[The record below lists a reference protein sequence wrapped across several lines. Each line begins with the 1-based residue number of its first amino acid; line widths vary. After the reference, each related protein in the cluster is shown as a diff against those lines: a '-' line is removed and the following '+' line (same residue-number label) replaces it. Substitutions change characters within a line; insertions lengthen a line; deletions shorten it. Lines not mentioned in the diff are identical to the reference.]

1 MAVNSVGASE
11 WSNVVNS
18 KPMSNEQN
26 KKDDDE
32 QRQMLEERIA
42 EVENARQRCSSK
54 YRKDHPEQFPDEESK
69 AASIARY
76 GQLKYLIRGLNK
88 KLKLLESG
96 SPSDRNTYYKMY
108 NDKAKTA
115 ANKAE
120 KAEQLT
126 QMVSDTY
133 KSAEVRL
140 EMEKEEKA
148 AQKKSGLKP
157 MTPMTA
163 TEIIEINNSTSL
175 SLERRQTDYQTLKK
189 RVEKVEKLNRE
200 GVHEQL
206 LRDYLNIAMHLVT
219 IKKIIEKRK
228 PGTKVSVNEVDRE
241 LNPGGSQQSKKEER
255 KNGQLIWFGEIVI
268 RHRVFEFWKDSPLS
282 YSALALGVG
291 SGIDSPLDIA
301 FTSLGEEK
309 CKIWSLPL
317 SAKRDSDSDSDRK
330 KSKRSRRSSKAKSSD
345 SSDNDRKTSKRSRN
359 TTRNR

>member
-1 MAVNSVGASE
+1 
-11 WSNVVNS
+11 
-18 KPMSNEQN
+18 
-26 KKDDDE
+26 
-32 QRQMLEERIA
+32 
-42 EVENARQRCSSK
+42 NARQRCSSK

-163 TEIIEINNSTSL
+163 TEIIEINNNTSL
-175 SLERRQTDYQTLKK
+175 NLERRRSDYQTKTKRVK
-189 RVEKVEKLNRE
+189 RVEESNRE
-200 GVHEQL
+200 EVNTQQL
-206 LRDYLNIAMHLVT
+206 QDYLDLAIHL
-219 IKKIIEKRK
+219 
-228 PGTKVSVNEVDRE
+228 
-241 LNPGGSQQSKKEER
+241 
-255 KNGQLIWFGEIVI
+255 
-268 RHRVFEFWKDSPLS
+268 
-282 YSALALGVG
+282 
-291 SGIDSPLDIA
+291 
-301 FTSLGEEK
+301 
-309 CKIWSLPL
+309 
-317 SAKRDSDSDSDRK
+317 
-330 KSKRSRRSSKAKSSD
+330 
-345 SSDNDRKTSKRSRN
+345 
-359 TTRNR
+359 